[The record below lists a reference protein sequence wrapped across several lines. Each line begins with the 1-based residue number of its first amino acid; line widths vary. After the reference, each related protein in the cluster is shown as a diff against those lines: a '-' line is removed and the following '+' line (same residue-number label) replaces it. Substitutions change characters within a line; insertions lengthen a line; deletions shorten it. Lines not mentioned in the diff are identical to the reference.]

1 MITDQILKSI
11 DNINEVSEASSYAVL
26 ESMCTL
32 IEKELAFEEFCSPE
46 FFQEGEVLDNVK
58 KRGKKDKNRLIT
70 ILKFLPRLL
79 AELGKAIKKWFSDK
93 DLGDKIKN
101 VGEDLAKDADIKTKR
116 MRVAAVNKKNEGK
129 FELYVD
135 DNGKI
140 KVKRDAKSLLATVA
154 WLAGTAEMMVKL
166 FQGIKDEFNLQDP
179 SKIRNFTDE
188 CQKIIHMKSDKKFSE
203 VADMGLD
210 ALGDLVKHI
219 SLSTGSIAS
228 LCLGAK
234 SVVEKKLAKMEA
246 EGGKEIDGS
255 LASDLSQLLSKLTII
270 NASIAAVGGV
280 MSTIAHIGG
289 YITPVI
295 EKTEEEIADTNE
307 AVKNVGEKIDK
318 DIDDL
323 KKANPKEADEDDKA
337 YNKRIAKLYRDT
349 HADVN
354 GSEEI
359 NKEKKKI
366 KEARAQK
373 EQEEYDKAVEEY
385 KAKKKEVKDSP
396 TIFDKRK
403 EEKAKK
409 KQEKENQ
416 KQNKK

>member
-1 MITDQILKSI
+1 MITEQILKSI

-26 ESMCTL
+26 ESMCVL
-32 IEKELAFEEFCSPE
+32 IEKELTFEEFCSPE
-46 FFQEGEVLDNVK
+46 IIQEGEVLDNVK

-93 DLGDKIKN
+93 NLGDKIKKA
-101 VGEDLAKDADIKTKR
+101 GEDLAADADIKTKKA
-116 MRVAAVNKKNEGK
+116 RVAAANKKNEGK

-135 DNGKI
+135 DKGKI
-140 KVKRDAKSLLATVA
+140 KVKRDAKNILATTA
-154 WLAGTAEMMVKL
+154 WLAGTIDIMVNL
-166 FQGIKDEFNLQDP
+166 FEGIKDEFNLQNP
-179 SKIRNFTDE
+179 SKIRDFVDE

-210 ALGDLVKHI
+210 ALGGLVKHI
-219 SLSTGSIAS
+219 SLGTGSIAT

-246 EGGKEIDGS
+246 EGGKDLEGS

-295 EKTEEEIADTNE
+295 EKGEEELEDTR
-307 AVKNVGEKIDK
+307 AASQHVTDRVKK
-318 DIDDL
+318 DMDEL

-337 YNKRIAKLYRDT
+337 YNKRISDLYKKAHPDEDLT
-349 HADVN
+349 
-354 GSEEI
+354 SELHE
-359 NKEKKKI
+359 EKSKI
-366 KEARAQK
+366 KEERDRK

-409 KQEKENQ
+409 KQEKE

>member
-1 MITDQILKSI
+1 MIFWH
-11 DNINEVSEASSYAVL
+11 SS
-26 ESMCTL
+26 
-32 IEKELAFEEFCSPE
+32 
-46 FFQEGEVLDNVK
+46 
-58 KRGKKDKNRLIT
+58 
-70 ILKFLPRLL
+70 
-79 AELGKAIKKWFSDK
+79 
-93 DLGDKIKN
+93 
-101 VGEDLAKDADIKTKR
+101 
-116 MRVAAVNKKNEGK
+116 
-129 FELYVD
+129 
-135 DNGKI
+135 
-140 KVKRDAKSLLATVA
+140 
-154 WLAGTAEMMVKL
+154 VKL
-166 FQGIKDEFNLQDP
+166 RIFQGIKDEFNLQDP

>member
-46 FFQEGEVLDNVK
+46 IIQEGEVLDNVK

-179 SKIRNFTDE
+179 SKIRNVTDE

-409 KQEKENQ
+409 KQKENQ

>member
-234 SVVEKKLAKMEA
+234 SVVEKRLAKMEA

-349 HADVN
+349 HADIN

-385 KAKKKEVKDSP
+385 KAKKKEVKESP

-409 KQEKENQ
+409 KQKENQ

>member
-46 FFQEGEVLDNVK
+46 IIQEGEVLDNVK

-409 KQEKENQ
+409 KQKENQ